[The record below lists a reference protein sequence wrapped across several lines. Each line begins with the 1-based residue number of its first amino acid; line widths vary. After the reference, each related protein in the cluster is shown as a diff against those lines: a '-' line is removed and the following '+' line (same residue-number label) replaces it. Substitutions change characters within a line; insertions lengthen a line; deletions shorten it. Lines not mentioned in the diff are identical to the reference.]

1 MGATLPLHVL
11 LHPTQQLIPNS
22 EKKTN
27 RMEENEEGKPPVAL
41 EAPELL
47 PYGKIK
53 TPLPKAT

>member
-1 MGATLPLHVL
+1 MR
-11 LHPTQQLIPNS
+11 

-41 EAPELL
+41 EATELL